1 MVEFLVS
8 WAEQLIIA
16 LIIIIML
23 EMIIPNNSY
32 RKYIKI
38 ILGIFVLYVIFNPLI
53 KNKITDFNIEQEVNN
68 QTKVISIT
76 EAQTSTI
83 NYNSQI
89 ENAYKQKF
97 KENIATSLNEK
108 GYKLN
113 NINLDIK
120 YDSQE
125 KIETNKLE
133 LRITKKEENKNIKID
148 KVKISEE
155 KQDISNQELDELK
168 KEISNT
174 YDIDISKILIES
186 EKGQ

>member
-1 MVEFLVS
+1 MIEFLVS

-23 EMIIPNNSY
+23 EMIIPNNNY

-53 KNKITDFNIEQEVNN
+53 KNKITDFNIEQEINN
-68 QTKVISIT
+68 QTKAINIKEPQASI
-76 EAQTSTI
+76 I
-83 NYNSQI
+83 NYNAQI

-97 KENIATSLNEK
+97 KENITVSLNEK

-113 NINLDIK
+113 NINLEIK
-120 YDSQE
+120 YNGQE

-133 LRITKKEENKNIKID
+133 LKISKIEENKNIKID

-168 KEISNT
+168 QEISNT

-186 EKGQ
+186 EKSQ

>member
-23 EMIIPNNSY
+23 EMIIPNSSY

-38 ILGIFVLYVIFNPLI
+38 ILGIFVLYVIFNPLL
-53 KNKITDFNIEQEVNN
+53 KNKITDFNIEQEINN
-68 QTKVISIT
+68 QTKSVNIVQPQAT
-76 EAQTSTI
+76 TI
-83 NYNSQI
+83 NYNTQI

-97 KENIATSLNEK
+97 KENISNRLNEK

-113 NINLDIK
+113 NINLDI
-120 YDSQE
+120 YYNQE

-133 LRITKKEENKNIKID
+133 LQISKLDKNKNIKID
-148 KVKISEE
+148 KVQISEE
-155 KQDISNQELDELK
+155 KQDISKQELDELK
-168 KEISNT
+168 QEISNT
-174 YDIDISKILIES
+174 YDIEISKILIES
-186 EKGQ
+186 EKSQ